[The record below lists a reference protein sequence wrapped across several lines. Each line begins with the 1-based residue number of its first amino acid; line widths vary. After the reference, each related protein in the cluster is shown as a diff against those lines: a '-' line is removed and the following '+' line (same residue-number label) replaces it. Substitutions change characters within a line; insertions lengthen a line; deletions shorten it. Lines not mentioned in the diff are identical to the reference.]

1 MVTSTISY
9 PWVEKRLVIKRI
21 KIVENICSNINLR
34 IYIGNCTCGRMK
46 GISSLVYLSITDL
59 SSFTGSNLKSLRIRT
74 RIKNSFKSQLCQV
87 T

>member
-1 MVTSTISY
+1 MVTCTISY

-21 KIVENICSNINLR
+21 KIVENICKNINLR
-34 IYIGNCTCGRMK
+34 IYIRNCTCRRMK
-46 GISSLVYLSITDL
+46 GIASLIYLSITDL

>member
-1 MVTSTISY
+1 MVTCTISY

-21 KIVENICSNINLR
+21 KIVENICKNINLR
-34 IYIGNCTCGRMK
+34 IYIGNCTCRRMK
-46 GISSLVYLSITDL
+46 GIASLIYLSITDL